1 MFNKADLLARLQDG
15 DTVEDIAQ
23 EMTDALNAA
32 KDMYNQEQD
41 RIAKEEAAAELDR
54 RERERV
60 LEAKREA
67 VKELLDG
74 MCDYYV
80 AAGDD
85 EMLEIVHKVSVDE
98 IVELLDSLLELKA
111 TLDGLKVLEFPKN
124 KDMKDFFNF
133 LR

>member
-1 MFNKADLLARLQDG
+1 MFNKANLLARLQDG

-32 KDMYNQEQD
+32 KNMYDQEQD
-41 RIAKEEAAAELDR
+41 RIAKEEAAADLK

-67 VKELLDG
+67 VKEILDG

-85 EMLEIVHKVSVDE
+85 EMLETVHKISIDE
-98 IVELLDSLLELKA
+98 IVELLDSLLNLKV
-111 TLDGLKVLEFPKN
+111 TLNGLKMLEFPKDKSTRN
-124 KDMKDFFNF
+124 FFDF